1 MLAFDVLIMIIT
13 IVVILIQSASATPD
27 DSSKNANKIDQDSSY
42 DIDTTNLSNNIGHS
56 ELPQLMSYG
65 NNVYVVWID
74 DTSGKRNIYFKR
86 STDNGCTFGPTMEL
100 GNQKGGSIDPKMAVS
115 GNNVYVLWEHTPGNN
130 GGIFFTRSTDNGG
143 TFSSI
148 KNLGNNTGLN
158 GFPQIAVSGNNVFV
172 AWRDAT
178 HGIFFTRSTDN
189 GGTFGNPVILY
200 KVKNEGIGSKVFGPR
215 ITAYPRSDN
224 VYVVWHSGD
233 IKQHARVKALIS
245 DAQYIRST
253 DNGATFGNVVNLS
266 NYSGS
271 SVNPQI
277 AVSQNNVYAVWTNN
291 FQEKYGQVF
300 LTRSTDNGATFG
312 DIVNLS
318 NYSGSSVN
326 PQIAVSQNNVY
337 AVWTNNF
344 QEKYGQVFL
353 TRSTDNGATF
363 GDIVNLSNY
372 SGSSVNPQIAVSQNN
387 VYAVWTNNVTG
398 NEDIFFKKDVSNNN
412 NCIPSNTANRSDDLD
427 NSKTVGEVKSLK
439 AKNIAIVEDTFTQ
452 AAYDKSFY
460 MFYEIYYPYIK
471 NTDTPSNFTKYTDL
485 LSSRLTENS
494 KNSSGTRQIVNHL
507 KWLTPKSTIDVLGDE
522 DVHNGSSLFRANGTN
537 VYDVIMLDH
546 LEYVSQQEYDNLK
559 RFVANGGILMLLA
572 GNMFYAEVEYDQNT
586 DTIRLVNGHD
596 FAFNGK
602 TAGKGD
608 RERWERE
615 TSEWVGSNYKCCFSD
630 EFIFRNDPFGITH
643 VEEQAITNPKA
654 KILLDYNATIN
665 KPDPGKFVIATY
677 ELEYKKGKVITL
689 GLYTV
694 NKLFENERFLR
705 FFDSLLFQYALG
717 DLGKNQ

>member
-148 KNLGNNTGLN
+148 KNLGNNTGFN

-172 AWRDAT
+172 VWHDAT

-253 DNGATFGNVVNLS
+253 DNGATFGNV
-266 NYSGS
+266 
-271 SVNPQI
+271 
-277 AVSQNNVYAVWTNN
+277 
-291 FQEKYGQVF
+291 
-300 LTRSTDNGATFG
+300 
-312 DIVNLS
+312 VNLS

-559 RFVANGGILMLLA
+559 RFVGNGGILMLLA

>member
-148 KNLGNNTGLN
+148 KNLGNNTGFN

-277 AVSQNNVYAVWTNN
+277 AVSQNNVYV
-291 FQEKYGQVF
+291 
-300 LTRSTDNGATFG
+300 
-312 DIVNLS
+312 
-318 NYSGSSVN
+318 
-326 PQIAVSQNNVY
+326 
-337 AVWTNNF
+337 VWTNNF

>member
-148 KNLGNNTGLN
+148 KNLGNNTGFN

-172 AWRDAT
+172 VWHDAT

-253 DNGATFGNVVNLS
+253 DNGATFGNV
-266 NYSGS
+266 
-271 SVNPQI
+271 
-277 AVSQNNVYAVWTNN
+277 
-291 FQEKYGQVF
+291 
-300 LTRSTDNGATFG
+300 
-312 DIVNLS
+312 VNLS

>member
-1 MLAFDVLIMIIT
+1 MIIT

-86 STDNGCTFGPTMEL
+86 STDNGCTFGPTIEL
-100 GNQKGGSIDPKMAVS
+100 GNQNGGSIDPKMAVS

-148 KNLGNNTGLN
+148 KNLGNNTGFN

-253 DNGATFGNVVNLS
+253 DNGATFGNV
-266 NYSGS
+266 
-271 SVNPQI
+271 
-277 AVSQNNVYAVWTNN
+277 
-291 FQEKYGQVF
+291 
-300 LTRSTDNGATFG
+300 
-312 DIVNLS
+312 VNLS

>member
-1 MLAFDVLIMIIT
+1 MIIT

-86 STDNGCTFGPTMEL
+86 STDNGCTFGPTIEL
-100 GNQKGGSIDPKMAVS
+100 GNQNGGSIDPKMAVS

-130 GGIFFTRSTDNGG
+130 GGIFFTRSTDNGGTFSSIKNLGNNTGFNGFPQIAVSGNNVFVVWHDATHGIFFTRSTDNGG

-253 DNGATFGNVVNLS
+253 DNGATFGNV
-266 NYSGS
+266 
-271 SVNPQI
+271 
-277 AVSQNNVYAVWTNN
+277 
-291 FQEKYGQVF
+291 
-300 LTRSTDNGATFG
+300 
-312 DIVNLS
+312 
-318 NYSGSSVN
+318 
-326 PQIAVSQNNVY
+326 
-337 AVWTNNF
+337 
-344 QEKYGQVFL
+344 
-353 TRSTDNGATF
+353 
-363 GDIVNLSNY
+363 VNLSNY

>member
-148 KNLGNNTGLN
+148 KNLGNNTGFN

-172 AWRDAT
+172 VWHDAT

-215 ITAYPRSDN
+215 ITTYPRSDN

-291 FQEKYGQVF
+291 FQEKYG
-300 LTRSTDNGATFG
+300 
-312 DIVNLS
+312 
-318 NYSGSSVN
+318 
-326 PQIAVSQNNVY
+326 
-337 AVWTNNF
+337 
-344 QEKYGQVFL
+344 KVFL

>member
-1 MLAFDVLIMIIT
+1 MIIT

-86 STDNGCTFGPTMEL
+86 STDNGCTFGPTIEL
-100 GNQKGGSIDPKMAVS
+100 GNQNGGSIDPKMAVS

-148 KNLGNNTGLN
+148 KNLGNNTGFN

-172 AWRDAT
+172 VWHDAT

-215 ITAYPRSDN
+215 ITTYPRSDN

-253 DNGATFGNVVNLS
+253 DNGATFGNV
-266 NYSGS
+266 
-271 SVNPQI
+271 
-277 AVSQNNVYAVWTNN
+277 
-291 FQEKYGQVF
+291 
-300 LTRSTDNGATFG
+300 
-312 DIVNLS
+312 
-318 NYSGSSVN
+318 
-326 PQIAVSQNNVY
+326 
-337 AVWTNNF
+337 
-344 QEKYGQVFL
+344 
-353 TRSTDNGATF
+353 
-363 GDIVNLSNY
+363 VNLSNY

>member
-1 MLAFDVLIMIIT
+1 MIIT

-148 KNLGNNTGLN
+148 KNLGNNTGFN

-172 AWRDAT
+172 VWHDAT

-253 DNGATFGNVVNLS
+253 DNGATFGNV
-266 NYSGS
+266 
-271 SVNPQI
+271 
-277 AVSQNNVYAVWTNN
+277 
-291 FQEKYGQVF
+291 
-300 LTRSTDNGATFG
+300 
-312 DIVNLS
+312 VNLS

-677 ELEYKKGKVITL
+677 ELVYKKGKVITL

>member
-1 MLAFDVLIMIIT
+1 MIIT

-86 STDNGCTFGPTMEL
+86 STDNGCTFGPTIEL
-100 GNQKGGSIDPKMAVS
+100 GNQNGGSIDPKMAVS

-172 AWRDAT
+172 VWHDAT

-253 DNGATFGNVVNLS
+253 DNGATFGNV
-266 NYSGS
+266 
-271 SVNPQI
+271 
-277 AVSQNNVYAVWTNN
+277 
-291 FQEKYGQVF
+291 
-300 LTRSTDNGATFG
+300 
-312 DIVNLS
+312 
-318 NYSGSSVN
+318 
-326 PQIAVSQNNVY
+326 
-337 AVWTNNF
+337 
-344 QEKYGQVFL
+344 
-353 TRSTDNGATF
+353 
-363 GDIVNLSNY
+363 VNLSNY

>member
-1 MLAFDVLIMIIT
+1 MIIT

-86 STDNGCTFGPTMEL
+86 STDNGCTFGPTIEL
-100 GNQKGGSIDPKMAVS
+100 GNQNGGSIDPKMAVS

-148 KNLGNNTGLN
+148 KNLGNNTGFN

-172 AWRDAT
+172 VWHDAT

-215 ITAYPRSDN
+215 ITTYPRSDN

-253 DNGATFGNVVNLS
+253 DNGATFGNV
-266 NYSGS
+266 
-271 SVNPQI
+271 
-277 AVSQNNVYAVWTNN
+277 
-291 FQEKYGQVF
+291 
-300 LTRSTDNGATFG
+300 
-312 DIVNLS
+312 
-318 NYSGSSVN
+318 
-326 PQIAVSQNNVY
+326 
-337 AVWTNNF
+337 
-344 QEKYGQVFL
+344 
-353 TRSTDNGATF
+353 
-363 GDIVNLSNY
+363 VNLSNY

-485 LSSRLTENS
+485 LSSRLTESS

>member
-86 STDNGCTFGPTMEL
+86 STDNGCTFGPTIEL
-100 GNQKGGSIDPKMAVS
+100 GNQNGGSIDPKMAVS

-148 KNLGNNTGLN
+148 KNLGNNTGFN

-253 DNGATFGNVVNLS
+253 DNGATFGNV
-266 NYSGS
+266 
-271 SVNPQI
+271 
-277 AVSQNNVYAVWTNN
+277 
-291 FQEKYGQVF
+291 
-300 LTRSTDNGATFG
+300 
-312 DIVNLS
+312 VNLS

>member
-86 STDNGCTFGPTMEL
+86 STDNGCTFGPTIEL
-100 GNQKGGSIDPKMAVS
+100 GNQNGGSIDPKMAVS

-148 KNLGNNTGLN
+148 KNLGNNTGFN

-172 AWRDAT
+172 VWHDAT

-253 DNGATFGNVVNLS
+253 DNGATFGNV
-266 NYSGS
+266 
-271 SVNPQI
+271 
-277 AVSQNNVYAVWTNN
+277 
-291 FQEKYGQVF
+291 
-300 LTRSTDNGATFG
+300 
-312 DIVNLS
+312 VNLS

>member
-215 ITAYPRSDN
+215 ITTYPRSDN

-253 DNGATFGNVVNLS
+253 DNGATFGNV
-266 NYSGS
+266 
-271 SVNPQI
+271 
-277 AVSQNNVYAVWTNN
+277 
-291 FQEKYGQVF
+291 
-300 LTRSTDNGATFG
+300 
-312 DIVNLS
+312 VNLS

>member
-86 STDNGCTFGPTMEL
+86 STDNGCTFGPTIEL
-100 GNQKGGSIDPKMAVS
+100 GNQNGGSIDPKMAVS

-215 ITAYPRSDN
+215 ITTYPRSDN
-224 VYVVWHSGD
+224 VYIVWHSGD

-253 DNGATFGNVVNLS
+253 DNGATFGNV
-266 NYSGS
+266 
-271 SVNPQI
+271 
-277 AVSQNNVYAVWTNN
+277 
-291 FQEKYGQVF
+291 
-300 LTRSTDNGATFG
+300 
-312 DIVNLS
+312 VNLS

-630 EFIFRNDPFGITH
+630 EFIFRNDPF
-643 VEEQAITNPKA
+643 
-654 KILLDYNATIN
+654 
-665 KPDPGKFVIATY
+665 
-677 ELEYKKGKVITL
+677 
-689 GLYTV
+689 
-694 NKLFENERFLR
+694 
-705 FFDSLLFQYALG
+705 
-717 DLGKNQ
+717 

>member
-148 KNLGNNTGLN
+148 KNLGNNTGFN

-172 AWRDAT
+172 VWHDAT

-253 DNGATFGNVVNLS
+253 DNGATFGNV
-266 NYSGS
+266 
-271 SVNPQI
+271 
-277 AVSQNNVYAVWTNN
+277 
-291 FQEKYGQVF
+291 
-300 LTRSTDNGATFG
+300 
-312 DIVNLS
+312 
-318 NYSGSSVN
+318 
-326 PQIAVSQNNVY
+326 
-337 AVWTNNF
+337 
-344 QEKYGQVFL
+344 
-353 TRSTDNGATF
+353 
-363 GDIVNLSNY
+363 VNLSNY

>member
-215 ITAYPRSDN
+215 ITTYPRSDN

-253 DNGATFGNVVNLS
+253 DNGATFGNV
-266 NYSGS
+266 
-271 SVNPQI
+271 
-277 AVSQNNVYAVWTNN
+277 
-291 FQEKYGQVF
+291 
-300 LTRSTDNGATFG
+300 
-312 DIVNLS
+312 
-318 NYSGSSVN
+318 
-326 PQIAVSQNNVY
+326 
-337 AVWTNNF
+337 
-344 QEKYGQVFL
+344 
-353 TRSTDNGATF
+353 
-363 GDIVNLSNY
+363 VNLSNY

>member
-1 MLAFDVLIMIIT
+1 MIIT

-86 STDNGCTFGPTMEL
+86 STDNGCTFGPTIEL
-100 GNQKGGSIDPKMAVS
+100 GNQNGGSIDPKMAVS

-245 DAQYIRST
+245 DAQYI
-253 DNGATFGNVVNLS
+253 
-266 NYSGS
+266 
-271 SVNPQI
+271 
-277 AVSQNNVYAVWTNN
+277 
-291 FQEKYGQVF
+291 
-300 LTRSTDNGATFG
+300 
-312 DIVNLS
+312 
-318 NYSGSSVN
+318 
-326 PQIAVSQNNVY
+326 
-337 AVWTNNF
+337 
-344 QEKYGQVFL
+344 
-353 TRSTDNGATF
+353 RSTDNGATF

>member
-1 MLAFDVLIMIIT
+1 MIIT

-86 STDNGCTFGPTMEL
+86 STDNGCTFGPTIEL
-100 GNQKGGSIDPKMAVS
+100 GNQNGGSIDPKMAVS

-215 ITAYPRSDN
+215 ITTYPRSDN

-253 DNGATFGNVVNLS
+253 DNGATFGNV
-266 NYSGS
+266 
-271 SVNPQI
+271 
-277 AVSQNNVYAVWTNN
+277 
-291 FQEKYGQVF
+291 
-300 LTRSTDNGATFG
+300 
-312 DIVNLS
+312 
-318 NYSGSSVN
+318 
-326 PQIAVSQNNVY
+326 
-337 AVWTNNF
+337 
-344 QEKYGQVFL
+344 
-353 TRSTDNGATF
+353 
-363 GDIVNLSNY
+363 VNLSNY

>member
-13 IVVILIQSASATPD
+13 IVVILIQSASATSD

-86 STDNGCTFGPTMEL
+86 STDNGCTFGPTIEL
-100 GNQKGGSIDPKMAVS
+100 GNQNGGSIDPKMAVS

-148 KNLGNNTGLN
+148 KNLGNNTGFN

-253 DNGATFGNVVNLS
+253 DNGATFGNV
-266 NYSGS
+266 
-271 SVNPQI
+271 
-277 AVSQNNVYAVWTNN
+277 
-291 FQEKYGQVF
+291 
-300 LTRSTDNGATFG
+300 
-312 DIVNLS
+312 
-318 NYSGSSVN
+318 
-326 PQIAVSQNNVY
+326 
-337 AVWTNNF
+337 
-344 QEKYGQVFL
+344 
-353 TRSTDNGATF
+353 
-363 GDIVNLSNY
+363 VNLSNY

>member
-86 STDNGCTFGPTMEL
+86 STDNGCTFGPTIEL
-100 GNQKGGSIDPKMAVS
+100 GNQNGGSIDPKMAVS

-130 GGIFFTRSTDNGG
+130 GGIFFTRSTDNGGTFSSIKNLGNNTGFNGFPQIAVSGNNVFVVWHDATHGIFFTRSTDNGG

-178 HGIFFTRSTDN
+178 HGIFFTRSTDK

-215 ITAYPRSDN
+215 ITTYPRSDN

-245 DAQYIRST
+245 DAQYI
-253 DNGATFGNVVNLS
+253 
-266 NYSGS
+266 
-271 SVNPQI
+271 
-277 AVSQNNVYAVWTNN
+277 
-291 FQEKYGQVF
+291 
-300 LTRSTDNGATFG
+300 
-312 DIVNLS
+312 
-318 NYSGSSVN
+318 
-326 PQIAVSQNNVY
+326 
-337 AVWTNNF
+337 
-344 QEKYGQVFL
+344 
-353 TRSTDNGATF
+353 RSTDNGATF

>member
-1 MLAFDVLIMIIT
+1 MIIT

-215 ITAYPRSDN
+215 ITTYPRSDN

-233 IKQHARVKALIS
+233 IVQHARVKALIS

-253 DNGATFGNVVNLS
+253 DNGATFGNV
-266 NYSGS
+266 
-271 SVNPQI
+271 
-277 AVSQNNVYAVWTNN
+277 
-291 FQEKYGQVF
+291 
-300 LTRSTDNGATFG
+300 
-312 DIVNLS
+312 VNLS

>member
-13 IVVILIQSASATPD
+13 IVVILIQSASATSD

-86 STDNGCTFGPTMEL
+86 STDNGCTFGPTIEL
-100 GNQKGGSIDPKMAVS
+100 GNQNGGSIDPKMAVS

-148 KNLGNNTGLN
+148 KNLGNNTGFN

-172 AWRDAT
+172 VWHDAT

-215 ITAYPRSDN
+215 ITTYPRSDN

-253 DNGATFGNVVNLS
+253 DNGATFGNV
-266 NYSGS
+266 
-271 SVNPQI
+271 
-277 AVSQNNVYAVWTNN
+277 
-291 FQEKYGQVF
+291 
-300 LTRSTDNGATFG
+300 
-312 DIVNLS
+312 VNLS

>member
-1 MLAFDVLIMIIT
+1 MIIT

-86 STDNGCTFGPTMEL
+86 STDNGCTFGPTIEL
-100 GNQKGGSIDPKMAVS
+100 GNQNGGSIDPKMAVS

-148 KNLGNNTGLN
+148 KNLGNNTGFN

-215 ITAYPRSDN
+215 ITTYPRSDN

-253 DNGATFGNVVNLS
+253 DNGATFGNV
-266 NYSGS
+266 
-271 SVNPQI
+271 
-277 AVSQNNVYAVWTNN
+277 
-291 FQEKYGQVF
+291 
-300 LTRSTDNGATFG
+300 
-312 DIVNLS
+312 VNLS

>member
-86 STDNGCTFGPTMEL
+86 STDNGCTFGPTIEL
-100 GNQKGGSIDPKMAVS
+100 GNQNGGSIDPKMAVS

-253 DNGATFGNVVNLS
+253 DNGATFGNV
-266 NYSGS
+266 
-271 SVNPQI
+271 
-277 AVSQNNVYAVWTNN
+277 
-291 FQEKYGQVF
+291 
-300 LTRSTDNGATFG
+300 
-312 DIVNLS
+312 VNLS

>member
-172 AWRDAT
+172 VWHDAT

-253 DNGATFGNVVNLS
+253 DNGATFGNV
-266 NYSGS
+266 
-271 SVNPQI
+271 
-277 AVSQNNVYAVWTNN
+277 
-291 FQEKYGQVF
+291 
-300 LTRSTDNGATFG
+300 
-312 DIVNLS
+312 
-318 NYSGSSVN
+318 
-326 PQIAVSQNNVY
+326 
-337 AVWTNNF
+337 
-344 QEKYGQVFL
+344 
-353 TRSTDNGATF
+353 
-363 GDIVNLSNY
+363 VNLSNY

>member
-1 MLAFDVLIMIIT
+1 MIIT

-86 STDNGCTFGPTMEL
+86 STDNGCTFGPTIEL
-100 GNQKGGSIDPKMAVS
+100 GNQNGGSIDPKMAVS

-172 AWRDAT
+172 VWHDAT

-215 ITAYPRSDN
+215 ITTYPRSDN

-253 DNGATFGNVVNLS
+253 DNGATFGNV
-266 NYSGS
+266 
-271 SVNPQI
+271 
-277 AVSQNNVYAVWTNN
+277 
-291 FQEKYGQVF
+291 
-300 LTRSTDNGATFG
+300 
-312 DIVNLS
+312 
-318 NYSGSSVN
+318 
-326 PQIAVSQNNVY
+326 
-337 AVWTNNF
+337 
-344 QEKYGQVFL
+344 
-353 TRSTDNGATF
+353 
-363 GDIVNLSNY
+363 VNLSNY

>member
-13 IVVILIQSASATPD
+13 IVVILIQSASATSD

-86 STDNGCTFGPTMEL
+86 STDNGCTFGPTIEL
-100 GNQKGGSIDPKMAVS
+100 GNQNGGSIDPKMAVS

-233 IKQHARVKALIS
+233 IVQHARVKALIS

-253 DNGATFGNVVNLS
+253 DNGATFGNV
-266 NYSGS
+266 
-271 SVNPQI
+271 
-277 AVSQNNVYAVWTNN
+277 
-291 FQEKYGQVF
+291 
-300 LTRSTDNGATFG
+300 
-312 DIVNLS
+312 
-318 NYSGSSVN
+318 
-326 PQIAVSQNNVY
+326 
-337 AVWTNNF
+337 
-344 QEKYGQVFL
+344 
-353 TRSTDNGATF
+353 
-363 GDIVNLSNY
+363 VNLSNY

>member
-245 DAQYIRST
+245 DAQYI
-253 DNGATFGNVVNLS
+253 
-266 NYSGS
+266 
-271 SVNPQI
+271 
-277 AVSQNNVYAVWTNN
+277 
-291 FQEKYGQVF
+291 
-300 LTRSTDNGATFG
+300 RSTDNGATFG

>member
-86 STDNGCTFGPTMEL
+86 STDNGCTFGPTIEL
-100 GNQKGGSIDPKMAVS
+100 GNQNGGSIDPKMAVS

-148 KNLGNNTGLN
+148 KNLGNNTGFN

-172 AWRDAT
+172 VWHDAT

-215 ITAYPRSDN
+215 ITTYPRSDN

-253 DNGATFGNVVNLS
+253 DNGATFGNV
-266 NYSGS
+266 
-271 SVNPQI
+271 
-277 AVSQNNVYAVWTNN
+277 
-291 FQEKYGQVF
+291 
-300 LTRSTDNGATFG
+300 
-312 DIVNLS
+312 VNLS

>member
-1 MLAFDVLIMIIT
+1 MIIT

-86 STDNGCTFGPTMEL
+86 STDNGCTFGPTIEL
-100 GNQKGGSIDPKMAVS
+100 GNQNGGSIDPKMAVS

-148 KNLGNNTGLN
+148 KNLGNNTGFN

-215 ITAYPRSDN
+215 ITTYPRSDN

-253 DNGATFGNVVNLS
+253 DNGATFGNV
-266 NYSGS
+266 
-271 SVNPQI
+271 
-277 AVSQNNVYAVWTNN
+277 
-291 FQEKYGQVF
+291 
-300 LTRSTDNGATFG
+300 
-312 DIVNLS
+312 
-318 NYSGSSVN
+318 
-326 PQIAVSQNNVY
+326 
-337 AVWTNNF
+337 
-344 QEKYGQVFL
+344 
-353 TRSTDNGATF
+353 
-363 GDIVNLSNY
+363 VNLSNY

>member
-1 MLAFDVLIMIIT
+1 V
-13 IVVILIQSASATPD
+13 
-27 DSSKNANKIDQDSSY
+27 
-42 DIDTTNLSNNIGHS
+42 
-56 ELPQLMSYG
+56 
-65 NNVYVVWID
+65 
-74 DTSGKRNIYFKR
+74 
-86 STDNGCTFGPTMEL
+86 
-100 GNQKGGSIDPKMAVS
+100 
-115 GNNVYVLWEHTPGNN
+115 
-130 GGIFFTRSTDNGG
+130 
-143 TFSSI
+143 
-148 KNLGNNTGLN
+148 
-158 GFPQIAVSGNNVFV
+158 
-172 AWRDAT
+172 
-178 HGIFFTRSTDN
+178 
-189 GGTFGNPVILY
+189 
-200 KVKNEGIGSKVFGPR
+200 
-215 ITAYPRSDN
+215 
-224 VYVVWHSGD
+224 
-233 IKQHARVKALIS
+233 ALIS

-253 DNGATFGNVVNLS
+253 DNGATFGNV
-266 NYSGS
+266 
-271 SVNPQI
+271 
-277 AVSQNNVYAVWTNN
+277 
-291 FQEKYGQVF
+291 
-300 LTRSTDNGATFG
+300 
-312 DIVNLS
+312 VNLS